1 MADAA
6 LQMARSNLVNY
17 TSVLENEE
25 DTKVEVERL
34 EQLGFLK
41 RITKQVVERKSRQE
55 QETSF
60 NH

>member
-6 LQMARSNLVNY
+6 LQMARSNFVNY